1 MSSFPVFDSKG
12 GEIVGPKG
20 SPIITKYK
28 SEWSKKGRI
37 VDYGVRGRPKSIMPL
52 KDIWKGKISFQRFS
66 QVVSFCNI

>member
-37 VDYGVRGRPKSIMPL
+37 VDYGVRGRLKSIMPL
-52 KDIWKGKISFQRFS
+52 GDKLQGQDKFTKIHTSVIF
-66 QVVSFCNI
+66 